1 MARDFLADDF
11 EQPQPT
17 GRDFLWEQEPESLGT
32 AAKLAVPRIGEDLY
46 RGAYNAY
53 QKSPEY
59 LEAAKTEVPGFLNP
73 MNFMRHP
80 VDRGKQTL
88 AGLAELGH
96 GLLNFPHG
104 VADYAANRL
113 NLIPKSWAEKI
124 PYQRDISQDI
134 NSLLGEPQRPGDK
147 LSRGIARNALNLVP
161 TAKVASALNP
171 LNLTAKSIAKDVV
184 NTEKKQVL
192 SHGKRYNEIWDEAAK
207 SGFNKVPANQKLLSD
222 NLTTIEKYKT
232 PREYQS
238 LEDFILNPTLENA
251 QKAQS
256 DMGVMH
262 RKLEEK
268 SRSSSLTSEEQALYK
283 AAKDSEKHIEGSMFK
298 DSLGN
303 TNEALLDKYRKL
315 TQSYRENVVPYRY
328 NKSIQKYKAKEI
340 LPKELVNS
348 LSKGEFAA
356 KKGHKHRAIGIRN
369 NLTPISI
376 GSAIGIAPWLYNELF
391 STEPT
396 KNK

>member
-11 EQPQPT
+11 EQPQPS
-17 GRDFLWEQEPESLGT
+17 GRDFLWEQEPESLVT
-32 AAKLAVPRIGEDLY
+32 AAKLAIPRIGEDLY
-46 RGAYNAY
+46 RGAYEAY

-59 LEAAKTEVPGFLNP
+59 LEAAKTEVPGFFNP
-73 MNFMRHP
+73 KNFLLHP
-80 VDRGKQTL
+80 LERGKQSL
-88 AGLAELGH
+88 AGLLELGQAINH
-96 GLLNFPHG
+96 APRNI
-104 VADYAANRL
+104 AQYAANRL
-113 NLIPKSWAEKI
+113 NLIPKEWADKV
-124 PYQRDISQDI
+124 PAAPDITEDI
-134 NSLLGEPQRPGDK
+134 NHYLGTPKNPGDA
-147 LSRGIARNALNLVP
+147 LSHGIARNALNIIP
-161 TAKVASALNP
+161 AAKVASALNP

-184 NTEKKQVL
+184 NTEKQHIL
-192 SHGKRYNEIWDEAAK
+192 SHGKRYKDIWNEAEHT
-207 SGFNKVPANQKLLSD
+207 GFNQVPVSQKLLSD

-283 AAKDSEKHIEGSMFK
+283 AAKDSEKHIEENMFK

-303 TNEALLDKYRKL
+303 INEGLQDKYKKL
-315 TQSYRENVVPYRY
+315 TKSYRENVVPYRY
-328 NKSIQKYKAKEI
+328 NEAIQKYKAKEI

-369 NLTPISI
+369 NLGPISI

-391 STEPT
+391 GTEPT
-396 KNK
+396 KK